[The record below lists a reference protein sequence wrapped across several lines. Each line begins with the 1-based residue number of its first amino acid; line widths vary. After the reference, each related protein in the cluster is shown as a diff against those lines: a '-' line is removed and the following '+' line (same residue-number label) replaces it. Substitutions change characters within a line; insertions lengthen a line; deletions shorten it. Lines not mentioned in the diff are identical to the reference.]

1 MWQWL
6 NNEKPAPSL
15 RSKGLPLLLVTLL
28 VTSGCASTQTSDATS
43 PEDPWEDFN
52 RKVFA
57 FNDVLDRYA
66 LKPVAKGYHTI
77 TPAPVETGIGNFFA
91 NLGEVRTA
99 LNSLLQGKP
108 SNAGLATSRF
118 LINST
123 VGIGGLLDYATLME
137 ITADKEDFGQTLAVW
152 GWEDSRYLVLPF
164 FGPSTLRDTTGM
176 PADIATYP
184 VYYVDDDTVRISLT
198 ALNAID
204 TRASLLDQEAL
215 IRGDRYRFIRD
226 AYLQNRQFEVR
237 DGELGDDPFAS
248 DTFDFDDS
256 DFDDNDVDDN
266 NIEDNDVEGSEG
278 DNSDLGDDDVTD

>member
-6 NNEKPAPSL
+6 SNDKSTL
-15 RSKGLPLLLVTLL
+15 SWRSKGLPLLLVALL
-28 VTSGCASTQTSDATS
+28 ASGGCASTQTVENTNPD
-43 PEDPWEDFN
+43 DPWEGFN

-66 LKPVAKGYHTI
+66 LKPVARGYRTI
-77 TPAPVETGIGNFFA
+77 TPDPVETGVGNFFS

-99 LNSLLQGKP
+99 LNSVLQGKP
-108 SNAGLATSRF
+108 ANAGLATSRF

-152 GWEDSRYLVLPF
+152 GWDDSRYLVLPF
-164 FGPSTLRDTTGM
+164 LGPSTLRDTTGL
-176 PADIATYP
+176 PADIAAYP
-184 VYYVDDDTVRISLT
+184 VTYVEDDTVRISLT
-198 ALNAID
+198 ALNLID
-204 TRASLLDQEAL
+204 TRAGLLDQEEL

-226 AYLQNRQFEVR
+226 AYLQSRQFEVS
-237 DGELGDDPFAS
+237 DGKLGDDPFAS

-256 DFDDNDVDDN
+256 DF
-266 NIEDNDVEGSEG
+266 ED
-278 DNSDLGDDDVTD
+278 SDFEDSDAGDDGVGGENSAD

>member
-6 NNEKPAPSL
+6 NNEKPALSL

-28 VTSGCASTQTSDATS
+28 ATGGCASTQMAETAA
-43 PEDPWEDFN
+43 PEDPWEGFN

-66 LKPVAKGYHTI
+66 LKPVAQGYRAI
-77 TPAPVETGIGNFFA
+77 TPDPVETGVGNFFS

-99 LNSLLQGKP
+99 LNSVLQGKP
-108 SNAGLATSRF
+108 ANAGLATSRF

-123 VGIGGLLDYATLME
+123 VGFGGLFDPATRME
-137 ITADKEDFGQTLAVW
+137 ITADQEDFGQTLAVW

-176 PADIATYP
+176 PADMATYP
-184 VYYVDDDTVRISLT
+184 VTYVEDDTVRVSLT
-198 ALNAID
+198 ALNVID
-204 TRASLLDQEAL
+204 IRAGLLDQEEL

-226 AYLQNRQFEVR
+226 AYLQSRQFEVS

-248 DTFDFDDS
+248 DTFEFDDGDFEDNGSDNSDQNDS
-256 DFDDNDVDDN
+256 DFGG
-266 NIEDNDVEGSEG
+266 E
-278 DNSDLGDDDVTD
+278 

>member
-1 MWQWL
+1 MWQWF
-6 NNEKPAPSL
+6 NNAQPALSL

-28 VTSGCASTQTSDATS
+28 ATGGCASTQMAENTA
-43 PEDPWEDFN
+43 PEDPWEGFN

-66 LKPVAKGYHTI
+66 LKPVATGYRAI
-77 TPAPVETGIGNFFA
+77 TPDPVETGVGNFFS

-99 LNSLLQGKP
+99 LNSVLQGKP
-108 SNAGLATSRF
+108 ANAGLATSRF

-137 ITADKEDFGQTLAVW
+137 ITADEEDFGQTLAVW

-176 PADIATYP
+176 PANLATNPVNYAEDDI
-184 VYYVDDDTVRISLT
+184 VRVGLT
-198 ALNAID
+198 ALKAID
-204 TRASLLDQEAL
+204 IRAGLLDQEEL

-226 AYLQNRQFEVR
+226 AYLQNRQFEVS

-248 DTFDFDDS
+248 ETFDFDDS
-256 DFDDNDVDDN
+256 DFDDSGQDDS
-266 NIEDNDVEGSEG
+266 DFG
-278 DNSDLGDDDVTD
+278 DNEVTD

>member
-6 NNEKPAPSL
+6 NKEKPALSL

-28 VTSGCASTQTSDATS
+28 ATGGCASTQMAETAA
-43 PEDPWEDFN
+43 PEDPWEGFN

-66 LKPVAKGYHTI
+66 LKPVAKGYRAI
-77 TPAPVETGIGNFFA
+77 TPDPVETGVGNFFS

-99 LNSLLQGKP
+99 LNSVLQGKP
-108 SNAGLATSRF
+108 ANAGLATSRF

-123 VGIGGLLDYATLME
+123 VGVGGLFDPATRME
-137 ITADKEDFGQTLAVW
+137 IAADEEDFGQTLAVW

-176 PADIATYP
+176 PADMATYP
-184 VYYVDDDTVRISLT
+184 VTYVEDDTVRVSLT
-198 ALNAID
+198 ALNVID
-204 TRASLLDQEAL
+204 IRAGLLDQEEL

-226 AYLQNRQFEVR
+226 AYLQSRQFEVS

-248 DTFDFDDS
+248 ETFEFDDS
-256 DFDDNDVDDN
+256 DF
-266 NIEDNDVEGSEG
+266 EDSGF
-278 DNSDLGDDDVTD
+278 DNSDQNDSDFGGEEVTD

>member
-1 MWQWL
+1 MWQWF
-6 NNEKPAPSL
+6 NNVKPARSL

-28 VTSGCASTQTSDATS
+28 ATGGCASTQMAENAA
-43 PEDPWEDFN
+43 PEDPWEGFN

-66 LKPVAKGYHTI
+66 LKPVAKGYRAV
-77 TPAPVETGIGNFFA
+77 TPDPVETGVGNFFS

-99 LNSLLQGKP
+99 LNSVLQGKP
-108 SNAGLATSRF
+108 ANAGLATSRF

-137 ITADKEDFGQTLAVW
+137 ITADEEDFGQTLAVW

-176 PADIATYP
+176 PANMATNP
-184 VYYVDDDTVRISLT
+184 VNYVEDDAVRVSLS
-198 ALNAID
+198 ALNVID
-204 TRASLLDQEAL
+204 IRAGLLDQEEL

-226 AYLQNRQFEVR
+226 AYLQSRQFEVS

-248 DTFDFDDS
+248 ETFEFDDS
-256 DFDDNDVDDN
+256 DFDDA
-266 NIEDNDVEGSEG
+266 GF
-278 DNSDLGDDDVTD
+278 DNSDQDDSDFGGDEVTD

>member
-6 NNEKPAPSL
+6 NNEKPALSL

-28 VTSGCASTQTSDATS
+28 ATGGCASTQMAENPA
-43 PEDPWEDFN
+43 PEDPWEGFN

-66 LKPVAKGYHTI
+66 LKPVAKGYRTI
-77 TPAPVETGIGNFFA
+77 TPDPVETGVGNFFS
-91 NLGEVRTA
+91 NLGEVRTV
-99 LNSLLQGKP
+99 LNSVLQGKP
-108 SNAGLATSRF
+108 ANAGLATSRF

-137 ITADKEDFGQTLAVW
+137 ITADEEDFGQTLAVW
-152 GWEDSRYLVLPF
+152 GWEDSRYLVLPL

-176 PADIATYP
+176 PADMAANP
-184 VYYVDDDTVRISLT
+184 VNYVEDDAVRLSLT
-198 ALNAID
+198 ALNVID
-204 TRASLLDQEAL
+204 IRAGLLDQEAL

-226 AYLQNRQFEVR
+226 AYLQSRQFEVR

-248 DTFDFDDS
+248 ETFEFDDS
-256 DFDDNDVDDN
+256 DFEDSNFEDSGFDSSDQDDSD
-266 NIEDNDVEGSEG
+266 SG
-278 DNSDLGDDDVTD
+278 DNEVTD